1 MGLFLKKKGVNILI
15 CPVVIQYT
23 VMIKEIRTV
32 EFVVLPTSKAKARK
46 MFQIAGACRYVWN
59 HFREKNLA
67 DYQAFRNGKGQRP
80 QTSFFSLALEFTKL
94 RHETDWLRE
103 LPANPVKRTLKYF
116 ADALEE
122 AMKGKKGFS
131 KPKSRAKATPSFTIA
146 RDSGTFKIKKRNNK
160 YSLLY
165 IPKIGWVEI
174 TRRGGNPWEK
184 GTPKQIVLRHDGHRW
199 RAFVFYEVE
208 VEKRPYDG
216 AVLGVDMNVRQ
227 IATSDGHSYSLPDL
241 EKKEK
246 RRKWY
251 QRKMAR
257 QVKGSSRRKDTKRKL
272 AKVSRKIA
280 NIRKDWIHQTTKEIA
295 EKCGTVI
302 VEDLKVKN
310 MTASAKGTIENP
322 GKNVKQKAGLNRA
335 MLDTAFGGIRKNLE
349 YKCGRLVKVN
359 PAHTSQTCSECG
371 HVDKE
376 NRKTQ
381 ARFLCVNCGFA
392 YNADTNAAMNI
403 RRLGMAQL
411 HGEGSGISTVPMN
424 REIDTRLPYG

>member
-1 MGLFLKKKGVNILI
+1 M
-15 CPVVIQYT
+15 T
-23 VMIKEIRTV
+23 AKEIRTV
-32 EFVVLPTSKAKARK
+32 EFVVLPAAKAKARK
-46 MFQIAGACRYVWN
+46 MFQMAGACRYVWN

-67 DYQAFRNGKGQRP
+67 DYQAFKNGKGQRP
-80 QTSFFSLALEFTKL
+80 HISYFSLGVEFTEL
-94 RHETDWLRE
+94 RHETDWLQE
-103 LPANPVKRTLKYF
+103 LPANPIKHTLKYF
-116 ADALEE
+116 ADALKE
-122 AMKGKKGFS
+122 AMAGNKGFP
-131 KPKSRAKATPSFTIA
+131 KPRSRNRHAPSFTLPSKENF
-146 RDSGTFKIKKRNNK
+146 RIKNIDKK
-160 YSLLY
+160 YSLLL
-165 IPKIGWVEI
+165 IPKVGWVKM
-174 TRRGGNPWEK
+174 TRRGGNPWED
-184 GTPKQIVLRHDGHRW
+184 GAPKQVVLRHDGHRW

-208 VEKRPYDG
+208 VEKRPDDG
-216 AVLGVDMNVRQ
+216 EVLGVDMNVRQ
-227 IATSDGHSYSLPDL
+227 IATSDGHFYSLPDL

-257 QVKGSSRRKDTKRKL
+257 QVKGSNRRKDTKKKL
-272 AKVSRKIA
+272 AKVSREIA
-280 NIRKDWIHQTTKEIA
+280 NIRKNWVHQTTKEISG
-295 EKCGTVI
+295 KCGTVV

-322 GKNVKQKAGLNRA
+322 GKKVKQKAGLNRA

-359 PAHTSQTCSECG
+359 PAYTSQTCSECG

-381 ARFLCVNCGFA
+381 ARFLCVSCGFA

-411 HGEGSGISTVPMN
+411 HGEGSDISTVPMN
-424 REIDTRLPYG
+424 REIDARQPDG